1 MGNVLTGW
9 LVEELLSVALILFLR
24 FFVVMLVR
32 VKGRSME
39 PTLHHRDILLV
50 THYARW
56 TRQPQHFDVVIC
68 RYPNRKGYFVKRIV
82 GLPGDTL
89 RIAEGL
95 LTVNGETY
103 PEEWLAHRPRY
114 TVENYTVPEGCYYV
128 LGDNRANSNDSHLI
142 GPLTRRQIRGR
153 VRQVLYPFSTRRK
166 VQ

>member
-56 TRQPQHFDVVIC
+56 TRQPQRFDVVIC

-89 RIAEGL
+89 FPPPIWQWPAGIHSARWPAL
-95 LTVNGETY
+95 
-103 PEEWLAHRPRY
+103 PA
-114 TVENYTVPEGCYYV
+114 
-128 LGDNRANSNDSHLI
+128 
-142 GPLTRRQIRGR
+142 
-153 VRQVLYPFSTRRK
+153 
-166 VQ
+166 